1 MSRDGTPAR
10 PWSRT
15 LALIGVVA
23 LTAETGRAQTPRP
36 DPAGPFRPVRF
47 DENYS
52 YLRDSVRHGWRQPLK
67 YVPLGQGSSLS
78 SGGELRVQYERLDH
92 PSFGASPP
100 DLGGYGMQRA
110 MLHADWR
117 IGSAVRLFGQ
127 LASALEH
134 GRTGGPRPP
143 HGESP
148 RPAPA
153 FLDVAP
159 NARAGP
165 LRG

>member
-52 YLRDSVRHGWRQPLK
+52 YLRDSVRHGWWQPLN
-67 YVPLGQGSSLS
+67 YVPLGQGSSLPLVRD
-78 SGGELRVQYERLDH
+78 LRV
-92 PSFGASPP
+92 
-100 DLGGYGMQRA
+100 
-110 MLHADWR
+110 
-117 IGSAVRLFGQ
+117 
-127 LASALEH
+127 
-134 GRTGGPRPP
+134 
-143 HGESP
+143 
-148 RPAPA
+148 RPAP
-153 FLDVAP
+153 LGPPTLAP
-159 NARAGP
+159 P
-165 LRG
+165 PPHSS